1 MFTRFYMNKEY
12 DIIVIGSGA
21 GLNIAQA
28 ARDKDMKVAL
38 FENGPMGGTC
48 LNRGCIPSK
57 IWTTVADVIRQ
68 AEDSRS
74 IGVSMK
80 TEAIDFALI
89 RQRLTKLTHGD
100 SKSIER
106 SVESDKG
113 IDLYKK
119 TAEFVGHKTI
129 KAGLKTVNADKIVI
143 ANGTRTLVPA
153 IPGLDKAG
161 YLTSENVFEIKSP
174 PRSLIILG
182 GGYKAAEFAHFF
194 SAIGVDVT
202 VVGRNSRFLTS
213 EEPEAGEAVIE
224 GLSKHVDFYLGY
236 DIQQISV
243 QGGLKKVSLKSGEES
258 PQLEAEEI
266 LVCTG
271 VRNNNDILHPEKSG
285 IELDINGYI
294 IVDKNLRTNVE
305 GVYAFGDTIGRNMFR
320 HNANYQSMVAWQ
332 NINGHST
339 KVDES
344 VIPHAVFSWP
354 QIASVG
360 LKEAEA
366 KARGIEVLVGHH
378 RYHDT
383 GKGYAMDSK
392 DGFVKVIVDK
402 ESMSILGATVCG
414 PEATS
419 MLQGIVYMMRTGNG
433 SPAPLMRSQVT
444 HPTLSEVVDRAFRGL
459 HVH

>member
-1 MFTRFYMNKEY
+1 MNKEY

-28 ARDKDMKVAL
+28 AREKGQKVAI

-80 TEAIDFALI
+80 AETVDFALI
-89 RQRLTKLTHGD
+89 RQRLTKMTHGD

-106 SVESDKG
+106 SVEGDKG
-113 IDLYKK
+113 IDLFKK
-119 TAEFVGHKTI
+119 TAEFVGPKTI
-129 KAGLKTVNADKIVI
+129 KAGIKTVKADKIVI
-143 ANGTRTLVPA
+143 ANGTRTMVPA
-153 IPGLDKAG
+153 IPGLEKTG
-161 YLTSENVFEIKSP
+161 YLTSEDVFEIKTP

-182 GGYKAAEFAHFF
+182 GGYKAAEFGHFF

-202 VVGRNSRFLTS
+202 IVGRNSRFLPS
-213 EEPEAGEAVIE
+213 EEPEAGEAVLE

-236 DIQQISV
+236 EVKEVNV
-243 QGGLKKVSLKSGEES
+243 QGAMKRVSLKSGDDHQE
-258 PQLEAEEI
+258 LDAEEI

-271 VRNNNDILHPEKSG
+271 VRNNNDLLQPEKSG
-285 IELDINGYI
+285 VDLDINGYI
-294 IVDKNLRTNVE
+294 IVDKQLRTNVD
-305 GVYAFGDTIGRNMFR
+305 GIYAFGDTIGRNMFR
-320 HNANYQSMVAWQ
+320 HNANYQSMIVWQ
-332 NINGHST
+332 NINGQT
-339 KVDES
+339 VEMDES

-360 LKEAEA
+360 LKEADA
-366 KARGIEVLVGHH
+366 KARGIEVLIGHH

-392 DGFVKVIVDK
+392 DGFVKVVVDK

-419 MLQGIVYMMRTGNG
+419 LLQGVVYMMMSGKG
-433 SPAPLMRSQVT
+433 SPAPLMRSQVI